1 MNKTKNICLTVII
14 MLAAVLIC
22 SCSMGK
28 EESAASGTD
37 VELKKV
43 QDAEYTE
50 DNPYILENAELTY
63 EETLYPVS
71 IRSNMSIYFVEY
83 PYYQTISSF
92 PKTHEGYNC
101 RHDGMVLDVTKI
113 SSKTYY
119 YMHEKS
125 DSDIIES
132 WPVDVEYKGYYPD
145 NVITFTRTTLRVD
158 CVMSGS
164 GENFENI
171 KAGDT
176 VDVIEAFGYSPEGV
190 LYSTCDLGNGSDVSE
205 LIDQGELEYLV
216 YRIDNPEETHF
227 NPYTQYGNRPMMRI
241 GHKYNIVLYD
251 DYIMDNI
258 TVIKEGTPYDLP
270 KQYTEGAYF
279 SPFAFEISEEALKTS
294 YEYLGGGRYR
304 DLLDYR
310 IDYPE
315 DFKVNSQYG
324 YYLTLWQICGER
336 LNTITVDKPPEN
348 TGTNIFDNKVVCGT
362 VGLAGGV
369 VITSVAA
376 LITCKVVSKKRKR
389 KLPPE

>member
-1 MNKTKNICLTVII
+1 
-14 MLAAVLIC
+14 MLAAVLIS

-28 EESAASGTD
+28 EERAASGTD

-50 DNPYILENAELTY
+50 DNPYILENAELRY
-63 EETLYPVS
+63 EETLYPVN
-71 IRSNMSIYFVEY
+71 IRTNFLTVEY

-132 WPVDVEYKGYYPD
+132 FPWDIEYKGYYPD

-171 KAGDT
+171 KAGD
-176 VDVIEAFGYSPEGV
+176 IEAFGYSPEGV
-190 LYSTCDLGNGSDVSE
+190 LYSSCDLANSSDVSE

-227 NPYTQYGNRPMMRI
+227 DPYEQYGKRPMMRI

-258 TVIKEGTPYDLP
+258 TVYKWGTPYDLP

-279 SPFAFEISEEALKTS
+279 SPYAFEISEEALQTS
-294 YEYLGGGRYR
+294 YEYLGGGRYK

-310 IDYPE
+310 IYYTE

-336 LNTITVDKPPEN
+336 LNTIIVDKPPEN
-348 TGTNIFDNKVVCGT
+348 NGTNIFDNKVVCGA

-376 LITCKVVSKKRKR
+376 IITCKIVSKKRKR

>member
-28 EESAASGTD
+28 EERAASGTD

-63 EETLYPVS
+63 EETLYPVNI
-71 IRSNMSIYFVEY
+71 IRRFDYRVEY

-101 RHDGMVLDVTKI
+101 KHDGMVLDVTKI

-125 DSDIIES
+125 DSDIILSEPGS
-132 WPVDVEYKGYYPD
+132 LDYMSYNPD

-190 LYSTCDLGNGSDVSE
+190 LYSYCDNRWESDASE
-205 LIDQGELEYLV
+205 LIDRGELVYLI
-216 YRIDNPEETHF
+216 YSIDNREEMHF
-227 NPYTQYGNRPMMRI
+227 NPYYQYGKPTMMRI

-258 TVIKEGTPYDLP
+258 TVSKYGTPYDLP
-270 KQYTEGAYF
+270 RQYTEGAYF
-279 SPFAFEISEEALKTS
+279 SPYAFEISEEALQTS
-294 YEYLGGGRYR
+294 YEYLGGGRYK

-310 IDYPE
+310 INYPE
-315 DFKVNSQYG
+315 DFKVYSQYG

-336 LNTITVDKPPEN
+336 LNTIIVDKPPEN
-348 TGTNIFDNKVVCGT
+348 NGTNIFDNKVVCGA

-369 VITSVAA
+369 VITSFAA
-376 LITCKVVSKKRKR
+376 IIICKVVSKKRKR

>member
-63 EETLYPVS
+63 KETLYPVNI
-71 IRSNMSIYFVEY
+71 IRRYDYRVEY

-101 RHDGMVLDVTKI
+101 KHDGMVLDVTKI

-125 DSDIIES
+125 DSDIILYR
-132 WPVDVEYKGYYPD
+132 PGGLEYRSYNPD

-171 KAGDT
+171 KASKRSDIHPKEFCT
-176 VDVIEAFGYSPEGV
+176 VFV
-190 LYSTCDLGNGSDVSE
+190 T
-205 LIDQGELEYLV
+205 
-216 YRIDNPEETHF
+216 
-227 NPYTQYGNRPMMRI
+227 
-241 GHKYNIVLYD
+241 
-251 DYIMDNI
+251 
-258 TVIKEGTPYDLP
+258 
-270 KQYTEGAYF
+270 
-279 SPFAFEISEEALKTS
+279 
-294 YEYLGGGRYR
+294 
-304 DLLDYR
+304 
-310 IDYPE
+310 
-315 DFKVNSQYG
+315 
-324 YYLTLWQICGER
+324 
-336 LNTITVDKPPEN
+336 
-348 TGTNIFDNKVVCGT
+348 
-362 VGLAGGV
+362 LAG
-369 VITSVAA
+369 
-376 LITCKVVSKKRKR
+376 K
-389 KLPPE
+389 PMPQN